1 MKNNTRNNRRTR
13 RNKIRTRRK
22 TRRHTR
28 NKEKIIHKAK
38 IIHKQSGGII
48 LLRENNII
56 SQIPGD
62 CLYDLDSRTPYRRYD
77 NYIDNVLRL
86 NEALPLF
93 QAQISREFPQ
103 SNGKCKV
110 YIIFTFM
117 QLLKKTIKIL
127 HPIICITGTHKTGEE
142 INKSEISIFSSTYE
156 FNYMADRHTSEVCKS
171 RGIINVPVGQWY
183 EEHPY
188 PENQR
193 TSTLGRTRHLN
204 TTYGFANDDDDDD
217 DDSLR
222 VPDSPG
228 RLGHDK
234 IRALGFV
241 GYFENDS
248 DAIEFKAKLDADD
261 YFTGDP
267 HHHNY
272 DIFEN
277 SCQHFVVHVLKD
289 LKEEKEKFVPA
300 RGIIYGY
307 FGRMKYPSMLDL
319 DIMQGG
325 AIREFLSKLS
335 ATELMGSVGSSVGS
349 VTGSSVS
356 SSVSSSTAIPSA
368 VPVSSVVGSTVAG
381 AAAGVAVGNRL
392 EAAVRVNND
401 E

>member
-1 MKNNTRNNRRTR
+1 M
-13 RNKIRTRRK
+13 
-22 TRRHTR
+22 RRHTR
-28 NKEKIIHKAK
+28 NKAK
-38 IIHKQSGGII
+38 IIHKQSGGIF

-62 CLYDLDSRTPYRRYD
+62 FLYDLDSRNLYRRYD

-93 QAQISREFPQ
+93 RKQISQEFPQ
-103 SNGKCKV
+103 SERKCKV

-117 QLLKKTIKIL
+117 PLLKETIQIL
-127 HPIICITGTHKTGEE
+127 HPIICITRTHEPGEE

-156 FNYMADRHTSEVCKS
+156 FNYMSDRHTSEVCKS
-171 RGIINVPVGQWY
+171 RGVINVPVGLPKLY
-183 EEHPY
+183 EKNPY

-193 TSTLGRTRHLN
+193 TSTLRRTRQLN
-204 TTYGFANDDDDDD
+204 STRDFANDD
-217 DDSLR
+217 SLR
-222 VPDSPG
+222 FPDSPG

-241 GYFENDS
+241 GYFENVS
-248 DAIEFKAKLDADD
+248 DAIAFKAKLDADD

-267 HHHNY
+267 HHRDY
-272 DIFEN
+272 DILDN
-277 SCQHFVVHVLKD
+277 NCQHFVVHVLKD
-289 LKEEKEKFVPA
+289 LKEENEKFVPA
-300 RGIIYGY
+300 RGINGY
-307 FGRMKYPSMLDL
+307 FGVDYGKTMLDL

-325 AIREFLSKLS
+325 AIRKFLSKLS

-349 VTGSSVS
+349 VAGSSVS

-392 EAAVRVNND
+392 EAAVQVNND
-401 E
+401 DVE

>member
-28 NKEKIIHKAK
+28 NKAK

-56 SQIPGD
+56 SQIPVD
-62 CLYDLDSRTPYRRYD
+62 YIFDLDNKNPYIRYD

-93 QAQISREFPQ
+93 QTQISRVIPE
-103 SNGKCKV
+103 SNNKCKV

-127 HPIICITGTHKTGEE
+127 HPIICITGTHKRGET
-142 INKSEISIFSSTYE
+142 INKSEISILSSTYE
-156 FNYMADRHTSEVCKS
+156 FNEFLDLHTSKVCKS
-171 RGIINVPVGQWY
+171 RGIIKVPVGLPKLY
-183 EEHPY
+183 EENPY

-193 TSTLGRTRHLN
+193 TSTLRRTRHLN
-204 TTYGFANDDDDDD
+204 TTYGFAD

-222 VPDSPG
+222 VPNSPG

-248 DAIEFKAKLDADD
+248 DAIEFKAKLDADN

-267 HHHNY
+267 HHRDY
-272 DIFEN
+272 DILN
-277 SCQHFVVHVLKD
+277 NNCQHFVVHVLKE

-300 RGIIYGY
+300 IGINGY
-307 FGRMKYPSMLDL
+307 FGVDYRKTMLDL

-325 AIREFLSKLS
+325 AIRVFLSKLS